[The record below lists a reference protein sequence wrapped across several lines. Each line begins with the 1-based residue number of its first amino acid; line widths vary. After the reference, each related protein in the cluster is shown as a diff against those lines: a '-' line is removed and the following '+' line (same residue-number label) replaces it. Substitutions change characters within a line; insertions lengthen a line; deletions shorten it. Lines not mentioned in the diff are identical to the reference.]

1 MCWELRSSECSFL
14 EESAVGQVVP
24 RVGVPMRALLVA
36 FIASMW
42 LAASLSGQ
50 EPPDTALISITGTV
64 VDARTHKPVAGA
76 LISLPAQGLSV
87 VAGRDG
93 AFSLGSLRR
102 GTYQLVVSCR
112 GYRTSQGDL
121 AVVRTG
127 SLRLDLVPE
136 AEADTLLLGRV
147 VGRVTDLKTGQPLP
161 LVSIAILPEGS
172 GQISDAEGRFLFP
185 LVPPG
190 PHLLRVE
197 ALGYQPREDS
207 VNVAEGVTLDVGI
220 PLSPAPLAL
229 AGITVTMRSRFLESA
244 GFFRRKEANYNGRQ
258 WMATELAAID
268 PMFLEDVISTVP
280 AVRQRRSLTGRKV
293 YEGRLGC
300 RMQVYIDDVRMDD
313 FDLDKLEPRF
323 VEALE
328 VYHGNLAEMPPG
340 YGNCGVIFVWLKH
353 H

>member
-1 MCWELRSSECSFL
+1 MSALFVVLIASTW
-14 EESAVGQVVP
+14 SAV
-24 RVGVPMRALLVA
+24 
-36 FIASMW
+36 
-42 LAASLSGQ
+42 SLSAQ
-50 EPPDTALISITGTV
+50 QPSDTVLISITGTV

-76 LISLPAQGLSV
+76 LISLPAQGVSG

-127 SLRLDLVPE
+127 SFRLELVPE
-136 AEADTLLLGRV
+136 AEADTLSLGRV
-147 VGRVTDLKTGQPLP
+147 VGRVTDLETGRPLP
-161 LVSIAILPEGS
+161 SVSIAILPEGS
-172 GQISDAEGRFLFP
+172 GQLSDDEGRFRFP

-207 VNVAEGVTLDVGI
+207 VNVAEGVTLDLGI

-229 AGITVTMRSRFLESA
+229 AEITVTLRSRFLEST

-258 WMATELAAID
+258 WTATELAAID
-268 PMFLEDVISTVP
+268 PMFLEDVITTLP
-280 AVRQRRSLTGRKV
+280 AVRQGRSRTGQKV
-293 YEGRLGC
+293 YQGRRGC
-300 RMQVYIDDVRMDD
+300 RMQVYIDDVGMDG
-313 FDLDKLEPRF
+313 FDLNQLEPRL

-340 YGNCGVIFVWLKH
+340 YGSCGVIFVWLKH